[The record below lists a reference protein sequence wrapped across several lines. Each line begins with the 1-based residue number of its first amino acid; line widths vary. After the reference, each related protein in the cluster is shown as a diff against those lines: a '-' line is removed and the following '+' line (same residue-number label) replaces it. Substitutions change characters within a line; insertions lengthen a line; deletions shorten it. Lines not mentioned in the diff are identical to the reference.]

1 MIFWNIYSCFSLSTL
16 HVELGIVVGD
26 EDGHSRQTKK
36 PATVLTISLSPNASS
51 SRAATVNT
59 PNFTLDN
66 PVPEGGV
73 TRPIVQADAEAAQS
87 ATVTAP
93 ISDSSR
99 MGDLLIESGIPVG
112 TVPDSQTGMSRHPDR
127 AEEAMDAV
135 TTWESAVNVMKQ
147 VMDTVSPIAKE
158 VCSMPVILYY

>member
-1 MIFWNIYSCFSLSTL
+1 LVSCFSLSAL
-16 HVELGIVVGD
+16 HVELGIVFGN
-26 EDGHSRQTKK
+26 EDGHSRQTKE
-36 PATVLTISLSPNASS
+36 PATVLTIALSSNASS
-51 SRAATVNT
+51 SRTATVNT
-59 PNFTLDN
+59 PNLTLDN

-73 TRPIVQADAEAAQS
+73 TRPIVQADAEAAQPT
-87 ATVTAP
+87 TVTAP

-99 MGDLLIESGIPVG
+99 MGDLLVDSGIPVG
-112 TVPDSQTGMSRHPDR
+112 TVPNSQTGISHHPDR

-158 VCSMPVILYY
+158 VCSIPVILYYS